1 MPRTRDTRITGYE
14 PLLSPAALLDELPLA
29 DEAAATVERTRR
41 QIRAVLDG
49 ADDRLLVIAGPCS
62 VHDPAAA
69 LDYAGRLRA
78 VRDRLAGDLLIV
90 MRVYFEKPRTV
101 TGWKGLINDPGM
113 DGGHDVHRGLRTAR
127 RLLLDIVNLGLPVGC
142 EWLDPITPQ
151 YIADAVTW
159 GAIGARTTESQVH
172 RQLASGLSMPV
183 GFKNG
188 TDGDVQVAVDACRA
202 SATGHTFFG
211 VTPFGAA
218 AVVTTAGN
226 LDTHVI
232 LRGGRSGP
240 NYEASHVSK
249 ALDLIAAAG
258 LPRRL
263 MVDASH
269 GNSGK
274 DHGRQP
280 AVSAAIAEQ
289 VAAGEHGLTG
299 VMLESFLLAGKQ
311 EPGPPATLAYG
322 QSVTDACMDFDT
334 TAAVLDGLAAAV
346 RSRRSSSFSTERTV
360 ANPARQLITAAE
372 AAG

>member
-1 MPRTRDTRITGYE
+1 MPHTSDIRVLGYE
-14 PLLSPAALLDELPLA
+14 PLLAPAALLAELPLGA
-29 DEAAATVERTRR
+29 PEAKHVEQSRAEV
-41 QIRAVLDG
+41 RAVLTG
-49 ADDRLLVIAGPCS
+49 IDDRLLVVAGPCS

-69 LDYAGRLRA
+69 LDYAE
-78 VRDRLAGDLLIV
+78 RLAALARSLRDDLLVV

-101 TGWKGLINDPGM
+101 TGWKGLINDPGL
-113 DGGHDVHRGLRTAR
+113 DGSHDVHRGLRAAR
-127 RLLLDIVNLGLPVGC
+127 RLLLDIVSLGLPVGC

-151 YIADAVTW
+151 YIADAVAW

-211 VTPFGAA
+211 VTHNGAA

-226 LDTHVI
+226 PDTHVI
-232 LRGGRSGP
+232 LRGGRGGP
-240 NYEASHVSK
+240 NYEASHVAK
-249 ALDLIAAAG
+249 ALDLITGAG

-274 DHGRQP
+274 DHRRQP
-280 AVSAAIAEQ
+280 VVTASLADQ
-289 VAAGEHGLTG
+289 VAAGEYGLTG
-299 VMLESFLLAGKQ
+299 VMLESFLRAGRQ
-311 EPGPPATLAYG
+311 EPGPPHTLAYG
-322 QSVTDACMDFDT
+322 QSVTDACLDIDT
-334 TAAVLDGLAAAV
+334 TAAVLTGLAAAV
-346 RSRRSSSFSTERTV
+346 R
-360 ANPARQLITAAE
+360 
-372 AAG
+372 